1 MEEVT
6 CWKTTDGKIFEDAMW
21 AERHEAQL
29 GRCALA
35 NKFLKEGNTVGDVL
49 SAVNYAGEIDP
60 ILDRVT
66 RETKLVISH
75 WQCSDKAEY
84 RPALFQT
91 NMSIHVC
98 GGEALF
104 GGTYGDDIPIREL
117 ARYARDKRTIFG
129 DA

>member
-6 CWKTTDGKIFEDAMW
+6 CWKTTDGKVFEDAMW

-49 SAVNYAGEIDP
+49 SAVNYAGQLDP
-60 ILDRVT
+60 ILERVT

-75 WQCSDKAEY
+75 WQCSDVAQY
-84 RPALFQT
+84 QPIRFQS
-91 NMSIHVC
+91 NLLIYVGNHSC
-98 GGEALF
+98 GYVL
-104 GGTYGDDIPIREL
+104 PIREL
-117 ARYARDKRTIFG
+117 ARYARDERTLFG
-129 DA
+129 DGI